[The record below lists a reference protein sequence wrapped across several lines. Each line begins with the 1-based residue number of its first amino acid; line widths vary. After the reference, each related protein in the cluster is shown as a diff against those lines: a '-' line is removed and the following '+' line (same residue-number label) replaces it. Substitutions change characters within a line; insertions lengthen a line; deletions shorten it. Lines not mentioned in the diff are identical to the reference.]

1 MKEYRI
7 NINGTTYNVS
17 VEEVGASKTSPMHKA
32 EVVTPVK
39 EEKTIP
45 QSETLAPKEE
55 KKPAQAAVVS
65 PGGEDYVIT
74 SPLPGIAF
82 DILVREGE
90 HVKAGQKIFVI
101 EAMKMENDIES
112 DRDGIVK
119 KIAVTKGDSVY
130 EGDTLLV
137 LSV

>member
-1 MKEYRI
+1 MK
-7 NINGTTYNVS
+7 S
-17 VEEVGASKTSPMHKA
+17 
-32 EVVTPVK
+32 
-39 EEKTIP
+39 
-45 QSETLAPKEE
+45 
-55 KKPAQAAVVS
+55 
-65 PGGEDYVIT
+65 
-74 SPLPGIAF
+74 
-82 DILVREGE
+82 
-90 HVKAGQKIFVI
+90 VKAGEYTAPPAQGPKIFVI